1 MLPQSASLRTSP
13 TRRAAL
19 GLLALTIAA
28 TAAAGPLGLFGPK
41 GDSTN
46 DKRDTVQRDS
56 KAMLEDL
63 FAAKPEL
70 RDRIKKAAGY
80 ATFKQ
85 TNVHLLLV
93 ASSNGYG
100 VLVDNKTAT
109 PTYMRVASIGGGVGM
124 GVKDLRVIFIFNDPA
139 VMRQFVEQGWQFGTD
154 ADATA
159 KYENTGIAAEQ
170 TAKANVNFEEGTV
183 AAGAS
188 GNATARSGQ
197 SGQSGQKPAAK
208 PGDSSAPKT
217 TQPASTAKP
226 DQKTDQKPDQ
236 KPGEKSGTKAA
247 VLPATRGPI
256 EIYQFTESGISL
268 QATVSGTKYWKDAE
282 LNK

>member
-1 MLPQSASLRTSP
+1 MRTESAPFTGLRS
-13 TRRAAL
+13 RRRLVL
-19 GLLALTIAA
+19 GLLALAIGASA
-28 TAAAGPLGLFGPK
+28 MAGPLGLFGPK
-41 GDSTN
+41 GDSKTEQ
-46 DKRDTVQRDS
+46 RDSVQRDS
-56 KAMLEDL
+56 KAMLNEL

-100 VLVDNKTAT
+100 VLVDQSTGK
-109 PTYMRVASIGGGVGM
+109 PTYMRVASIGGGLGM
-124 GVKDLRVIFIFNDPA
+124 GVKDLRVIFVFNDA
-139 VMRQFVEQGWQFGTD
+139 KVMRQFVEQGWQFGTD

-159 KYENTGIAAEQ
+159 KYENTGVAAEQ
-170 TAKANVNFEEGTV
+170 TTKAAVNFEEGTV
-183 AAGAS
+183 AADAS
-188 GNATARSGQ
+188 GRAVAKTGSKTGSNTGTTSDGKSGT
-197 SGQSGQKPAAK
+197 SSTSKDPKAASQKPSDK
-208 PGDSSAPKT
+208 KS
-217 TQPASTAKP
+217 P
-226 DQKTDQKPDQ
+226 DQKSDP
-236 KPGEKSGTKAA
+236 KAA
-247 VLPATRGPI
+247 APTGTTGARGPI

>member
-159 KYENTGIAAEQ
+159 KYENTGVAAEQ
-170 TAKANVNFEEGTV
+170 TTKAAVNFEEGTV

-188 GNATARSGQ
+188 GNATAR

-217 TQPASTAKP
+217 TQPASTAKS
-226 DQKTDQKPDQ
+226 DQKPAPKPAQ
-236 KPGEKSGTKAA
+236 KPGEKSGTTAA
-247 VLPATRGPI
+247 VLPATRGSI

>member
-56 KAMLEDL
+56 NAMLEDL

-109 PTYMRVASIGGGVGM
+109 PTYMRVASIGGGIGM

-188 GNATARSGQ
+188 GNATAQ
-197 SGQSGQKPAAK
+197 SGQSNPKPAAK

-226 DQKTDQKPDQ
+226 DQKPGQ

>member
-1 MLPQSASLRTSP
+1 MRTEFVPFVGPRS
-13 TRRAAL
+13 RRRLVL
-19 GLLALTIAA
+19 GLLALAIGASA
-28 TAAAGPLGLFGPK
+28 MAGPLGLFGPK
-41 GDSTN
+41 GDSKTEQ
-46 DKRDTVQRDS
+46 RDSVQRDS
-56 KAMLEDL
+56 KAMLNEL

-100 VLVDNKTAT
+100 VLVDQSSGK
-109 PTYMRVASIGGGVGM
+109 PTYMRVASIGGGLGM
-124 GVKDLRVIFIFNDPA
+124 GVKDLRVIFIFNDA
-139 VMRQFVEQGWQFGTD
+139 KVMRQFVEQGWQFGTD

-159 KYENTGIAAEQ
+159 KYENTGVAAEQ
-170 TAKANVNFEEGTV
+170 TTKAAVNFEEGTV
-183 AAGAS
+183 AADASGRAVAKTGSKTGSTSDGKSGAS
-188 GNATARSGQ
+188 STSKDPKAAS
-197 SGQSGQKPAAK
+197 QKPSDKK
-208 PGDSSAPKT
+208 P
-217 TQPASTAKP
+217 P
-226 DQKTDQKPDQ
+226 DQKSDP
-236 KPGEKSGTKAA
+236 KAA
-247 VLPATRGPI
+247 APTGTTGARGPI